1 MSEHELTGSADSVI
15 LIDFS
20 VRRREGSRFQTEMY
34 RGSLE
39 QQYKKLSKRV
49 PGDRRVSFE
58 EFVRICF
65 PAGLPKKYF
74 ISCPNF
80 IRERETSTN
89 GATHYLHNLVIRPEL
104 TPAMQE
110 ILPPHQNIFLIGD
123 IVEGAK
129 IRSFQVK
136 GFEYIDETMA
146 SPNDFCFEGSAVT
159 AVESKNI
166 TLQNGFTFFM
176 GADWQADHLDFSKSI
191 FSQDNIDTLIRD
203 CYTVKNPA
211 EALNLYTSWMDYF
224 RAREYYLDTLAKRGF
239 RADEVKVLTGF
250 AVSQE
255 VFRADPFLRDHLLDG
270 NPHFLR
276 NPILDTDEAG
286 GDPVLIIRLSFR
298 FNKQLVE
305 TPEGRNETIRA
316 IRRLASGNVI
326 LTDRDPAA
334 PEPEIQDPRKKKY
347 PKSIGIDSRLSA
359 VEQDVIPEEELSE
372 AVRQSELKY
381 LKELKKL
388 EEKYGKPSEKKAVQD
403 YIAKQLLPGLLSRG
417 ADARITHLF
426 AECCNDIDF
435 FNTRWLS
442 LAKKRIA
449 AVWGGDLSEE
459 DKKAISGCREIF
471 MTELRTFRNRYA
483 ANSKLSLNR
492 EKELLKDRIAA
503 ELESDRKGITD
514 SHTLTELVLYL
525 KPYDADNPDSFSG
538 IVSLASACSF
548 LSYDQRPDKAKLD
561 RQKKAVDDFFRG
573 YVKNPYLSTYLFSPG
588 DLTRPTAVSDDKWQ
602 WYLDDRLNEKQQ
614 EAVRKSVESN
624 GIFLLQGPPGTGKTQ
639 VIAEIVSQLVSRGRK
654 VMISSETHKA
664 IDNVFDRLPK
674 IADIVPMRLI
684 PDGRRKADNDY
695 DPLKLVANFY
705 LNICAN
711 MNRALRH
718 FRNFNEMKDSFHQE
732 MDRLKLCRK
741 RIEDAR
747 ESYQRD
753 LQEISRLEQAIGD
766 LMIDFDR
773 LQEEEKVL
781 LGERE
786 RYVRTGNAIASGDFS
801 CGNDFRL
808 SELFIP
814 GYAEAWRDRLKDI
827 TELPYLAQ
835 EHDKALEIIET
846 VDADTL
852 NRELS
857 MLSPDSDRVSLE
869 IRKDELRKLKRA
881 CLDECDDVIPE
892 KQEEYDKLQSE
903 FRKITNE
910 LNAIKAREAESG
922 VDGAGQSLLCRV
934 FALDWIMKNQD
945 RVAAE
950 IFRIRDYVRGA
961 RRKLQESLEAKM
973 EPLKAD
979 IARVNDGKEK
989 IQREISDCQ
998 IRINE
1003 LNESELFQSLQ
1014 QEQIRLTESIRRFF
1028 RDFNLAGEWNTPEEA
1043 FRQME
1048 SEWQALSDNA
1058 RRKEAENREKI
1069 PLYEKITEYLSRPE
1083 VIVEDTGEYT
1093 DELFESANVYGIT
1106 CTSRENFKL
1115 TGRINEL
1122 LGTDRFNLKETGIDT
1137 VIIDEVSKSSFVD
1150 LLIPV
1155 LYGKTVIL
1163 VGDHRQLNPMYDLAK
1178 MRPEEFQ
1185 GLDTARF
1192 NIEMNRKF
1200 RDMYEISFFKRLFEE
1215 IRDDYKVMLNQQYRC
1230 HEDIMKV
1237 FNHFYRNEL
1246 RLGYSGQNNNKQ
1258 HNVMLSINGINI
1270 FRPGKSVYFI
1280 NCHGMES
1287 RESQDATS
1295 FINEEEAEVIA
1306 ALINRLNEY
1315 FLNPE
1320 NKSLEKLSLGVI
1332 STYGAQADRIK
1343 KSLNFKKLNGFR
1355 TDRDERPV
1363 VSTVD
1368 DFQGDE
1374 RDIIFVSMV
1383 RNNRHEKGSPEFIKN
1398 YQRINVALS
1407 RARRMLVMVGNRDFL
1422 IRKGVIDLPDVYGRS
1437 EYDQKDF
1444 RVYEKIITTIERE
1457 GRLLDAADIIGH
1469 RSSDGRRPAEGRRE
1483 EAHLEGFHNVI
1494 RL

>member
-1 MSEHELTGSADSVI
+1 MAEHELTGSADSVI

-39 QQYKKLSKRV
+39 QQYEKLSRRV
-49 PGDRRVSFE
+49 PGDRRVPFE

-80 IRERETSTN
+80 IRERETSPN
-89 GATHYLHNLVIRPEL
+89 GSTHFLHNLVIRPEL

-110 ILPPHQNIFLIGD
+110 ILPPQQNIFLIGD

-136 GFEYIDETMA
+136 GFEYIDETMT
-146 SPNDFCFEGSAVT
+146 SPSDFCFTGPAVT
-159 AVESKNI
+159 AVERKNI
-166 TLQNGFTFFM
+166 TLKNGVSFM
-176 GADWQADHLDFSKSI
+176 GADWQADHLDFSRSV
-191 FSQDNIDTLIRD
+191 FSHDNIDTLIRD

-211 EALNLYTSWMDYF
+211 EALSFYTSWMDYF
-224 RAREYYLDTLAKRGF
+224 RAREYYLDTLAKRSF
-239 RADEVKVLTGF
+239 RADEVTALTGF

-255 VFRADPFLRDHLLDG
+255 AFRADPSLRDHLLDG
-270 NPHFLR
+270 NRQFMR

-286 GDPVLIIRLSFR
+286 GDPVLIIRMSFR
-298 FNKQLVE
+298 FNKKLVE

-316 IRRLASGNVI
+316 IRRMASGNVI

-334 PEPEIQDPRKKKY
+334 PEPETPDPRRKNY
-347 PKSIGIDSRLSA
+347 PKTIGIDARLSA
-359 VEQDVIPEEELSE
+359 VEQDVLPEEELSE
-372 AVRQSELKY
+372 AARQAEQRY
-381 LKELKKL
+381 LKGLRKL
-388 EEKYGKPSEKKAVQD
+388 EEKYGRHSERKAAQD
-403 YIAKQLLPGLLSRG
+403 YIARELLPELLRQG
-417 ADARITHLF
+417 ADPRITNLF
-426 AECCNDIDF
+426 AQCCNDNDF
-435 FNTRWLS
+435 FNSKWLS
-442 LAKKRIA
+442 MAKKRIA

-459 DKKAISGCREIF
+459 DKKAVSGYREIF
-471 MTELRTFRNRYA
+471 MSELRAFRSRFA
-483 ANSKLSLNR
+483 ANSRLSLNR
-492 EKELLKDRIAA
+492 ETELLKAQTAA
-503 ELESDRKGITD
+503 ELEAARNRITD
-514 SHTLTELVLYL
+514 SHTLTELLIYL
-525 KPYDADNPDSFSG
+525 KPYDADNPERFAG
-538 IVSLASACSF
+538 IVSLAAACSF
-548 LSYDQRPDKAKLD
+548 LSYDQRPDRTKLD

-588 DLTRPTAVSDDKWQ
+588 DLTRPSAVSDAKWQ
-602 WYLDDRLNEKQQ
+602 WYLDGRLNEKQQ

-705 LNICAN
+705 LNICSS
-711 MNRALRH
+711 MNRAVRH
-718 FRNFNEMKDSFHQE
+718 FRNFNEMKDSFNQE
-732 MDRLKLCRK
+732 LDRLKLCRK
-741 RIEDAR
+741 RLEDAR

-753 LQEISRLEQAIGD
+753 LQEISRLEQTMGS
-766 LMIDFDR
+766 LRIDFDR
-773 LQEEEKVL
+773 LQDEEKVL
-781 LGERE
+781 LRERE

-801 CGNDFRL
+801 CGNGARL
-808 SELFIP
+808 RDLFIP

-827 TELPYLAQ
+827 TELPYLAPD
-835 EHDKALEIIET
+835 HDRALET
-846 VDADTL
+846 VENIDADTL
-852 NRELS
+852 NRELA

-869 IRKDELRKLKRA
+869 VRRDELRKLKRA
-881 CLDECDDVIPE
+881 CLDEYDEVIPE
-892 KQEEYDKLQSE
+892 KEEEYERLQSE

-922 VDGAGQSLLCRV
+922 GGGTGQSLLCRV
-934 FALDWIMKNQD
+934 FALDWIMKNRD
-945 RVAAE
+945 RVATE
-950 IFRIRDYVRGA
+950 IFRIRDYVREA
-961 RRKLQESLEAKM
+961 RRELRESLEAKT
-973 EPLKAD
+973 EPLMAD
-979 IARVNDGKEK
+979 IARVTAGKEK

-1003 LNESELFQSLQ
+1003 LNDSELFQSLQ
-1014 QEQIRLTESIRRFF
+1014 QEQISLTESIRRFF

-1083 VIVEDTGEYT
+1083 VIREDTGEYT

-1106 CTSRENFKL
+1106 CTSRENFRL
-1115 TGRINEL
+1115 SGRMNEL
-1122 LGTDRFNLKETGIDT
+1122 LGMNRFNLKETGIDT

-1185 GLDTARF
+1185 GLDPARF

-1258 HNVMLSINGINI
+1258 HNVTLSINGINI

-1280 NCHGMES
+1280 NCHGLES

-1295 FINEEEAEVIA
+1295 FVNEEEAEVIA

-1315 FLNPE
+1315 FLKPE
-1320 NKSLEKLSLGVI
+1320 NKSAEKLSLGVI

-1343 KSLNFKKLNGFR
+1343 KSLNFKKLKGFR
-1355 TDRDERPV
+1355 SDRDERPV

-1383 RNNRHEKGSPEFIKN
+1383 RNNRHEKGSPEFIRN

-1407 RARRMLVMVGNRDFL
+1407 RARRMLVVAGNRDFL

-1457 GRLLDAADIIGH
+1457 GRLLDAADIIGR
-1469 RSSDGRRPAEGRRE
+1469 RSSDGGSGDRGSWGGRS
-1483 EAHLEGFHNVI
+1483 
-1494 RL
+1494 